1 MSSKKTYVY
10 KGAVMMFDRVID
22 QYWEA
27 ETTATSAKKAKSNL
41 VFRYKKMNRLEPTAK
56 ITLPGQVYD
65 YS

>member
-10 KGAVMMFDRVID
+10 KGAVMMFDQVINS
-22 QYWEA
+22 YWEA

-41 VFRYKKMNRLEPTAK
+41 IFRYKKMNRLEPTAK

>member
-10 KGAVMMFDRVID
+10 KGAVMMFDRIIN

-27 ETTATSAKKAKSNL
+27 ETTATSEKKAKSNL
-41 VFRYKKMNRLEPTAK
+41 AFRYKKMNGLEPTVK
-56 ITLPGQVYD
+56 ITLPGNVYD

>member
-22 QYWEA
+22 RYWEA
-27 ETTATSAKKAKSNL
+27 ETTATSEKKAKSNL
-41 VFRYKKMNRLEPTAK
+41 VFRYKKMHRLEPTAK
-56 ITLPGQVYD
+56 VTLPGQVYD

>member
-22 QYWEA
+22 PYWEA

-41 VFRYKKMNRLEPTAK
+41 VFRYKKMNGLDPTAK
-56 ITLPGQVYD
+56 VTLPGQVYD

>member
-10 KGAVMMFDRVID
+10 KGAVMIFDRVVD

-27 ETTATSAKKAKSNL
+27 ETTATSPKKAKTNL
-41 VFRYKKMNRLEPTAK
+41 AYRYKKMNGLEPTTK
-56 ITLPGQVYD
+56 VMLPGQVYD

>member
-10 KGAVMMFDRVID
+10 KGAVMIFDRVID

-41 VFRYKKMNRLEPTAK
+41 IFRYKKMNGLGPTTK

>member
-10 KGAVMMFDRVID
+10 KGAVMLFDRVID

-27 ETTATSAKKAKSNL
+27 ETTATPAKKAKSNL

>member
-10 KGAVMMFDRVID
+10 KGAVMVFDRVID
-22 QYWEA
+22 PYWEA

-41 VFRYKKMNRLEPTAK
+41 VFRYKKMNGLDPTAK
-56 ITLPGQVYD
+56 VTLPGQVHD

>member
-10 KGAVMMFDRVID
+10 KGAVMMFDQVID

-41 VFRYKKMNRLEPTAK
+41 IFRYKKMNGLEPTTK

>member
-10 KGAVMMFDRVID
+10 KGAVMMFDRVINP
-22 QYWEA
+22 YWEA

-41 VFRYKKMNRLEPTAK
+41 IFRYKKMNRLEPTAK
-56 ITLPGQVYD
+56 VILPGQVYD